1 MLAPWLKYLE
11 RGALLASLMLL
22 CFPNQTHGA
31 DSAVAVVISV
41 SGNAQLL
48 APTGGK
54 KAVQLFDWLQAGS
67 VIEVGP
73 ASSISLAYANGSR
86 YALAEGTKAT
96 IASGGPEASAG
107 TVSSL
112 ESVPALPRMAA
123 LANATGTRPAASR
136 IRGGHD
142 QVRNLYPFA
151 DCTALPEDTVLRFTA
166 VEDATRY
173 RIELEDDTGR
183 IVLDA
188 ETQSSALAVPAGIL
202 RPGARYHWR
211 VTTVERMGPAVRAD
225 SEFSTL
231 PEEDIRR
238 RRALRVALLKKGDL
252 ESLALVAEIDRRLGL
267 LLEARE
273 EFQEALTKAPGNQ
286 ILIQTIADI
295 EKQLAPESEKH

>member
-1 MLAPWLKYLE
+1 MLAPGFNYLK
-11 RGALLASLMLL
+11 RGTLLVSLMLL
-22 CFPNQTHGA
+22 CYPNQARGT
-31 DSAVAVVISV
+31 DSAVAVVFSL

-48 APTGGK
+48 EPTGGK
-54 KAVQLFDWLQAGS
+54 KALQLFDWLQAGT

-73 ASSISLAYANGSR
+73 ASRISLAYANGTR
-86 YALAEGTKAT
+86 YALAEGTTAT
-96 IASGGPEASAG
+96 VAPGGPEASAG

-123 LANATGTRPAASR
+123 LVNTTGTRPAATR
-136 IRGGHD
+136 IRGGPDHI
-142 QVRNLYPFA
+142 RNLYPFGDSA
-151 DCTALPEDTVLRFTA
+151 VLPEDTVLRFTA

-173 RIELEDDTGR
+173 RVELEDDTGR

-202 RPGARYHWR
+202 RPGGRYHWR
-211 VTTVERMGPAVRAD
+211 VTTLERMGPAVRAD

-238 RRALRVALLKKGDL
+238 RAALRAALLKKGDA
-252 ESLALVAEIDRRLGL
+252 ESLALVAEIDLRLGL

-273 EFQEALTKAPGNQ
+273 GFLAALTKSPGDR
-286 ILIQTIADI
+286 ILQKAVAEI
-295 EKQLAPESEKH
+295 EKQLSADSDNR